1 MAIET
6 ASVSVLHESDL
17 VTETG
22 LPAREIHGRLVTLSR
37 VQHRVESAL
46 AFYLLEVERRALF
59 VELGHASTVDYARE
73 CLGLEDRKTR
83 TLLGLACRLERLP
96 KMKEAFGLG
105 HLPYT
110 KAREA
115 VRVATPDTEEAWV
128 EKCKTMSNRQIEQ
141 EVQRQLPPEQSR
153 MLFFGLDESRIA
165 VWDRC
170 AKAWSGSRGRPSPTS
185 RSGTWSAPRRYAPT
199 TRPLHSETR
208 ANRWAAIFAKSS
220 KGMGSSARD
229 PGAASVLV

>member
-1 MAIET
+1 MALLET
-6 ASVSVLHESDL
+6 ASAPVLHESDL

-37 VQHRVESAL
+37 AQHRVESAL

-96 KMKEAFGLG
+96 KMNEAFRRGE
-105 HLPYT
+105 LPYT

-115 VRVATPDTEEAWV
+115 VRVATPENEQTWV
-128 EKCKTMSNRQIEQ
+128 EKCKMMSNRQIEE
-141 EVQRQLPPEQSR
+141 EVRRELPPER
-153 MLFFGLDESRIA
+153 NRLLFFSLDERGAPGRRSERGARQNPCARERDSRRTRRRA
-165 VWDRC
+165 GCRP
-170 AKAWSGSRGRPSPTS
+170 SGSS
-185 RSGTWSAPRRYAPT
+185 
-199 TRPLHSETR
+199 
-208 ANRWAAIFAKSS
+208 
-220 KGMGSSARD
+220 
-229 PGAASVLV
+229 